1 VCLFLTH
8 IAYAAP
14 NFNFSYSILHVTR
27 LVCSHVWYQYRYR
40 IAPQSIGIM
49 LSATYC
55 YRSFTISYWVLVLQW
70 KSCERTQRTLLLHTG
85 KTSNLTYHVSTVES
99 TMSVKVLL
107 RKSDLGFHC
116 YVVNILLTSAA
127 WSCWGKCWSLIF
139 ILFSCIHL
147 LQFISSVNLQCSV
160 GEECGLQHICVSLQR
175 LLGND
180 LSMANHGEPGKCPL
194 KCLCR

>member
-1 VCLFLTH
+1 MSVSVSDCTSKYWYYAISNILVSFVHYFLL
-8 IAYAAP
+8 
-14 NFNFSYSILHVTR
+14 SVSVTMKI
-27 LVCSHVWYQYRYR
+27 VWENSENITVAHRED
-40 IAPQSIGIM
+40 M
-49 LSATYC
+49 
-55 YRSFTISYWVLVLQW
+55 
-70 KSCERTQRTLLLHTG
+70 
-85 KTSNLTYHVSTVES
+85 SNLAYHVSTVES